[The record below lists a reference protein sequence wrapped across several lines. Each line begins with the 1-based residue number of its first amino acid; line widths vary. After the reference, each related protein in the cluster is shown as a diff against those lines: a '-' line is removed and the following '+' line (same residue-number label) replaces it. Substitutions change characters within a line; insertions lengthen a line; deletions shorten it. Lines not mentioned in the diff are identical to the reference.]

1 MPGAVVARPIRVLYV
16 PTTKAA
22 CTTLKRLVSEAAGLY
37 DEAGFDVLTRP
48 HLTPDQAIHEQV
60 VNGFEYFRNLWDED
74 QQGILESDEWWKV
87 GAVRNPY
94 ARVYSAFENNW
105 LLFRGTVRDSFRP
118 LYAEVADGECL
129 NLTATFEH
137 FVRMLREHPSVLM
150 GDDHFRTQVQQLHPR
165 EIGYTHFI
173 HVDRPGE
180 LEGFAR
186 EIRERSGRDVQL
198 RRLNEGL
205 GVKYRD
211 VMTAESARMIEE
223 IYAEDFAVL
232 DYPTETFPEAIEPR
246 ILTPT
251 ESRLV
256 SLVQQTW
263 YRQWQISI
271 VALGQSGFRYGLRQ
285 IGARAKGRA
294 LEMLGRAPLT
304 PDH

>member
-1 MPGAVVARPIRVLYV
+1 MPGAVVARPIKVLYT

-37 DEAGFDVLTRP
+37 NEDGFANLTRP

-60 VNGFEYFRNLWDED
+60 INGFEYFRNLWDDD
-74 QQGILESDEWWKV
+74 QQEILESDEWWKV

-105 LLFRGTVRDSFRP
+105 LLFRGTVRESFKP
-118 LYAEVADGECL
+118 LYHEVMKGDRL
-129 NLTATFEH
+129 DMTATFEH
-137 FVRMLREHPSVLM
+137 FVRMLVAHPEVM
-150 GDDHFRTQVQQLHPR
+150 MADDHFRTQVYQMHPR
-165 EIGYTHFI
+165 EIGYTHLV

-180 LEGFAR
+180 LEGFAEQLR
-186 EIRERSGRDVQL
+186 IRSRTNVQL

-211 VMTAESARMIEE
+211 VMSAQTARIIEE
-223 IYAEDFAVL
+223 VYAEDFATL
-232 DYPTETFPEAIEPR
+232 DYAVEEFPESVEPR

-251 ESRLV
+251 ETRLV
-256 SLVQQTW
+256 AVIQQTW

-271 VALGQSGFRYGLRQ
+271 AARGRAGFRYGLEQ
-285 IGARAKGRA
+285 IGARLKGRT
-294 LEMLGRAPLT
+294 LELFGRAPLA